1 MEVVKTPT
9 ATLLNTQE
17 MLHEMERKLLEI
29 LLLYGHHEVE
39 FENVFIQ
46 FDENGKEIE
55 TIEKVKHKIYERIYL
70 SLQEDEIELANP
82 IFNAIYIDLV
92 AQFHQNESFDKNHYL
107 NNLLPEHAEVVTDI
121 LMNDEKYQLHGWLDK
136 KQVFVKEKDDLE
148 ILSRLV
154 TETIVTFRE
163 YLINKLNHELML
175 QIQEETP
182 EFTPEEIITMIN
194 DYNKLKV
201 NITRRIGRMRS
212 DYN

>member
-1 MEVVKTPT
+1 MKFKK
-9 ATLLNTQE
+9 Q
-17 MLHEMERKLLEI
+17 KIIEI
-29 LLLYGHHEVE
+29 LLINGSKTEDFTETFLSKDEAGNIEEV
-39 FENVFIQ
+39 
-46 FDENGKEIE
+46 KE
-55 TIEKVKHKIYERIYL
+55 TNTYKVYEKIYL
-70 SLQEDEIELANP
+70 ALQEDEIELANP